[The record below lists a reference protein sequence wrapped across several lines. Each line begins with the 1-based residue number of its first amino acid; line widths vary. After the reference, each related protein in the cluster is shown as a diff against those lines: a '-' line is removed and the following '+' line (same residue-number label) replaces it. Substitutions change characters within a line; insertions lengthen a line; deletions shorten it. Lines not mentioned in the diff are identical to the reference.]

1 MNINVVSKEL
11 LGANKL
17 KKSGIIMLHNKNIKF
32 NFATENIRCDSETKV
47 IYIDDNS
54 HITYIDSDA
63 IECIKIYM

>member
-1 MNINVVSKEL
+1 MDFNVVSKEL

-17 KKSGIIMLHNKNIKF
+17 KKSGIIMLHNKNIEF

-47 IYIDDNS
+47 IYIDDNY

-63 IECIKIYM
+63 IECIKIYI